1 MSPGSDRED
10 LEPAAARLGIGR
22 AHRHILL
29 CADATKAKCSSREDS
44 IAVWDYLKARLR
56 ELQIEGG
63 MHIAAGR
70 DAASPCVLRSKVNCL
85 RICRDGP
92 IAVVY
97 PEGIWYSGVTI
108 EIMERI
114 IQEHL
119 IGGHPV
125 LEHVITEAPLH
136 GAPPLPYP

>member
-1 MSPGSDRED
+1 MSPDAEPDD
-10 LEPAAARLGIGR
+10 LKPIAARLGIGR

-44 IAVWDYLKARLR
+44 ARLWEYLKSRLR
-56 ELQIEGG
+56 DLKIEGG
-63 MHIAAGR
+63 MHVVAGH

-97 PEGIWYSGVTI
+97 PEGIWYHGLTV
-108 EIMERI
+108 EILERI

-119 IGGHPV
+119 ISGHPV
-125 LEHVITEAPLH
+125 RKHVITEAPLH